1 MYLTVHGDDFFA
13 TGLPNDL
20 SWFEKTL
27 LKAFEGKVKGRLQR
41 PGDELR
47 ILNRVAR
54 RTADGYEWEAD
65 QRHAELRIASADLNQ
80 DSRPLSNPGR
90 KLTSKECDQEP
101 EPLSAQAASEF
112 RARAARANFLA
123 SDRPDIAFAVKELCR
138 GMSTPAAHDAEA
150 LKRLSRYLLGRPR
163 LILHFG
169 WQEEP
174 AVLDVFTDSDWA
186 GCVKTRKSTSG
197 GALMR
202 GHHTL
207 KTWCG
212 TQATIALSSAEAE
225 LIAAVRGAAEGLAVQ
240 SLMRDF
246 GRKCGLRIH
255 LDSSAAIGIC
265 KRTGVGKIRH
275 LDTRLLWMQELV
287 RERSVEVAKI
297 PGVEN
302 PADLMTKHLAAD
314 DISAHL
320 VRLGCWARTGRAQA
334 APRCS
339 GEAQ

>member
-1 MYLTVHGDDFFA
+1 M
-13 TGLPNDL
+13 
-20 SWFEKTL
+20 
-27 LKAFEGKVKGRLQR
+27 
-41 PGDELR
+41 
-47 ILNRVAR
+47 
-54 RTADGYEWEAD
+54 
-65 QRHAELRIASADLNQ
+65 
-80 DSRPLSNPGR
+80 
-90 KLTSKECDQEP
+90 
-101 EPLSAQAASEF
+101 
-112 RARAARANFLA
+112 
-123 SDRPDIAFAVKELCR
+123 
-138 GMSTPAAHDAEA
+138 
-150 LKRLSRYLLGRPR
+150 
-163 LILHFG
+163 
-169 WQEEP
+169 
-174 AVLDVFTDSDWA
+174 
-186 GCVKTRKSTSG
+186 
-197 GALMR
+197 
-202 GHHTL
+202 

-265 KRTGVGKIRH
+265 KCTGVGKIRH
-275 LDTRLLWMQELV
+275 LDTRLLWTQELV
-287 RERSVEVAKI
+287 RERSVEFAKI